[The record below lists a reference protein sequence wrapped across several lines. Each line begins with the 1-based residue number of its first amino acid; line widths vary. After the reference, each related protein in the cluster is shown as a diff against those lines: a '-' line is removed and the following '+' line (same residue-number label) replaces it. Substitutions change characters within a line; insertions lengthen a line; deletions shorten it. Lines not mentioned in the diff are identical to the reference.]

1 VVQWNVGSLGSS
13 INGLHNSV
21 TNLDEDKYL
30 ISKEAKK
37 RLLKPIVCNII
48 VIINV
53 MLLFVEGGGGM
64 REPFTLPCLLKIC

>member
-37 RLLKPIVCNII
+37 RLLKPNCLQYYCYYQC
-48 VIINV
+48 V
-53 MLLFVEGGGGM
+53 MLLFALFVEDM
-64 REPFTLPCLLKIC
+64 LEEDL